1 MEVVDDDGGK
11 SEEDQ
16 VIEAEGDFVPRGPWA
31 GDELGE
37 DVLDD
42 QDDPDEG
49 VGVRKVIRTRRGA
62 CAPDAPNDEAEAEE
76 EERPGDFREE
86 STPILFFAEIDV
98 GPAFESVPDGKAQ
111 AQE

>member
-11 SEEDQ
+11 SEEDE

-49 VGVRKVIRTRRGA
+49 VGKGLTIYDWRLAIGGRGMR
-62 CAPDAPNDEAEAEE
+62 DA
-76 EERPGDFREE
+76 G
-86 STPILFFAEIDV
+86 
-98 GPAFESVPDGKAQ
+98 
-111 AQE
+111 

>member
-1 MEVVDDDGGK
+1 MEVVNNDGGK
-11 SEEDQ
+11 GEEDE

-31 GDELGE
+31 SDELGE

-42 QDDPDEG
+42 QDEPDDGAG
-49 VGVRKVIRTRRGA
+49 VGKAIRTRCGA
-62 CAPDAPNDEAEAEE
+62 CAPDDEAEAEE

-86 STPILFFAEIDV
+86 STPIFFFAEIDV